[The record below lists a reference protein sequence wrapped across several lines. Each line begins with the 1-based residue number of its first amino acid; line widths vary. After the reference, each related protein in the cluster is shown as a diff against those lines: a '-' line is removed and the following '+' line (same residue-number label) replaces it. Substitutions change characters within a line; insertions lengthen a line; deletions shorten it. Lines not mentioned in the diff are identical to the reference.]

1 MLNSDALF
9 ELMDSGQND
18 FKISSTISIIG
29 FEWNSEILG
38 FESEWI
44 EKGMD
49 VIKKY
54 CVSESCNQ
62 IGLSN
67 GSVEYILKIPT
78 DYYTFNGFC
87 EAVQEVCSYWSDQ
100 LQI

>member
-1 MLNSDALF
+1 
-9 ELMDSGQND
+9 
-18 FKISSTISIIG
+18 
-29 FEWNSEILG
+29 
-38 FESEWI
+38 
-44 EKGMD
+44 MD

-87 EAVQEVCSYWSDQ
+87 EAVQETINEYVHIGQISYKDEYIGFSIVNTAEEW
-100 LQI
+100 

>member
-1 MLNSDALF
+1 
-9 ELMDSGQND
+9 
-18 FKISSTISIIG
+18 
-29 FEWNSEILG
+29 
-38 FESEWI
+38 
-44 EKGMD
+44 MD

-87 EAVQEVCSYWSDQ
+87 EAVQETCSYWSDQ
-100 LQI
+100 LQR